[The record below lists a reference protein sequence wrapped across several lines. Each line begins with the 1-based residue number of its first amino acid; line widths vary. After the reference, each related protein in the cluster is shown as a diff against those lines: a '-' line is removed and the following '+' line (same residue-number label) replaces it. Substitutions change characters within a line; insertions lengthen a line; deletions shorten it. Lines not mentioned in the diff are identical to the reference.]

1 MYTLRVL
8 LVWRCFFN
16 HFEALKVHKFC
27 DMSGDK
33 HRLMI
38 CFSQSAAFDKN
49 SSNPIWINLESKKQ
63 VTLFASKLLSTL
75 CLSPEKTHSE
85 GALHHRE
92 HSDVRKVLDTCHY
105 CFSFVIVVSARRP
118 RLPSHRGLSL
128 WWVNSATF
136 DPWRTATRRLW
147 HSSPASSH
155 GRSLPVTPCAY
166 VCVWLLFSHK
176 FLC

>member
-49 SSNPIWINLESKKQ
+49 SSNPIWINLESKKTSHPFCIQ
-63 VTLFASKLLSTL
+63 IVEHVVFVPWKNPQRGSSSPQGTFWREESAWHMPLLFFFCYCCVSEAPSAAITSRVISLMSKQRDLWPLADGH
-75 CLSPEKTHSE
+75 PP
-85 GALHHRE
+85 ALTFFTCFFT
-92 HSDVRKVLDTCHY
+92 RKVIACHTV
-105 CFSFVIVVSARRP
+105 CICLRVVIV
-118 RLPSHRGLSL
+118 
-128 WWVNSATF
+128 
-136 DPWRTATRRLW
+136 
-147 HSSPASSH
+147 
-155 GRSLPVTPCAY
+155 
-166 VCVWLLFSHK
+166 
-176 FLC
+176 